1 VGSATATIRNNMS
14 YLALGKDVRIEDATV
29 PVISP
34 NWRLKQSGDWFVLS
48 KYQAEEMTYT
58 VISPLMG
65 ATLPLL
71 NGKMSIRHLAM
82 VLQYAH
88 DLDNLQTAKNI
99 LISIINKVNEKSD
112 AIVEMRGDMAP
123 YIKEYDALKFIQSPS
138 DLAIQKRLAYPLSLT
153 VMFSNACET
162 NCVYCYASRRH
173 VPLSEQLSTKRWIEI
188 FYEAHT
194 LGIEL
199 ISLSGG
205 DPLFRKDAITLIRE
219 LIKLKMLFLLSTKCH
234 INREKAERLVEI
246 GMTEPVNQYTREIQI
261 SMDGPDENT
270 ADFLAGSPGYFNRA
284 VDSIKNLRE
293 RNFNFRVKAV
303 LMPFNAP
310 RVYDWIKLM
319 VDLGANKLSVAAY
332 NRTFFRH
339 RDNLFLSREDRDL
352 IGEQC
357 NRARADFP
365 GLELRISGLSS
376 ALTQKEQEIASKTDM
391 DMMSVRTGNPVSSDK
406 MEKWKNRT
414 HCSGGRSSIV
424 VTPDGKVVLCDTV
437 PQADMFIVGDLS
449 TQSIME
455 VWNSEK
461 LLDFAF
467 PSHDKFIGTLC
478 YGCAWLNDCLNS
490 PAGYC
495 FRNSYFNYGTIFG
508 PPPECPIIPDNGL
521 RYE

>member
-1 VGSATATIRNNMS
+1 MN
-14 YLALGKDVRIEDATV
+14 YLILGKDVPIGDATV

-34 NWRLKQSGDWFVLS
+34 NWRLKQSGDWIVLS

-58 VISPLMG
+58 IISPLMG

-88 DLDNLQTAKNI
+88 DLDSLQTAKNI

-112 AIVEMRGDMAP
+112 GIVEMHDDMAP
-123 YIKEYDALKFIQSPS
+123 YVKEYDALKFIQPPS
-138 DLAIQKRLAYPLSLT
+138 DPTVQKRLAYPLSLT
-153 VMFSNACET
+153 TMFSNNCET

-173 VPLSEQLSTKRWIEI
+173 VPPSEQLSTKRWIDI
-188 FYEAHT
+188 FHEAHA

-205 DPLFRKDAITLIRE
+205 DPLFRKDAITLIEE

-234 INREKAERLVEI
+234 IDREKADRLVEI
-246 GMTEPVNQYTREIQI
+246 GMTEPVNQFIREIQI

-284 VDSIKNLRE
+284 VDSIKNLIE

-303 LMPFNAP
+303 MTPFNAP
-310 RVYDWIKLM
+310 RVYDWIKFM
-319 VDLGANKLSVAAY
+319 VDLGADKLSIAAY

-365 GLELRISGLSS
+365 ELKLKISGLTS
-376 ALTQKEQEIASKTDM
+376 ALSQKEREIASRIDLDLISAGAK
-391 DMMSVRTGNPVSSDK
+391 SQVISDK

-437 PQADMFIVGDLS
+437 PQQDMFIVGDLS

-461 LLDFAF
+461 LLEFAF
-467 PSHDKFIGTLC
+467 PSQDKFVGTVC
-478 YGCAWLNDCLNS
+478 YGCTWLNDCLNS

-508 PPPECPIIPDNGL
+508 PPPECPIIPDAGL